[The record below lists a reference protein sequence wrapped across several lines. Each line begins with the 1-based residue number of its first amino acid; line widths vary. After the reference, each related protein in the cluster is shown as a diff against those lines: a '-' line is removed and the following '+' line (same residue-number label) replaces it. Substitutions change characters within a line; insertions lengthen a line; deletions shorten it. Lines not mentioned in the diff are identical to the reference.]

1 MFSKLQYDFPISIG
15 NSILNKTENLNSF
28 PFWFI
33 SPPVLIS
40 FINLR
45 FLTAG
50 STFLWLSVVVVFP
63 FVVMNGIIKISQ
75 GLFPLLKLKIIV
87 TIIRCHRYCM
97 SYMKYDRLSDRS
109 LLVWFETDLV

>member
-1 MFSKLQYDFPISIG
+1 MFSKLHSDFPIRIG

-33 SPPVLIS
+33 FPPVLIS

-45 FLTAG
+45 LLTSG
-50 STFLWLSVVVVFP
+50 SKFLWLSVVVLFP
-63 FVVMNGIIKISQ
+63 FVVMSGIIKISQ

-87 TIIRCHRYCM
+87 TAIM
-97 SYMKYDRLSDRS
+97 S
-109 LLVWFETDLV
+109 